1 MFVLAFL
8 KPFNS
13 ANFDVASHVT
23 SLLSSTS
30 SSISELSKHIAAIE
44 QQIHSNVSTNHGD
57 LLAQTTNVELMESV
71 VQNCNK
77 KSNACFSSVGNIK
90 TRLDDLH
97 DECAKHVDYLE
108 NLYSA
113 EEAVRRIAT
122 VIGIDK
128 RLGQEKNTADVASCV
143 SQIGYSASF
152 FYLEKKI
159 TSCLRINIKR
169 V

>member
-1 MFVLAFL
+1 MNEYSVKKSTNFFASAFL

-13 ANFDVASHVT
+13 TNFDVASHVT

-30 SSISELSKHIAAIE
+30 SSISELSKHIGAIE

-77 KSNACFSSVGNIK
+77 KANACYTSVGNIK

-97 DECAKHVDYLE
+97 EECEKQVQYLE
-108 NLYSA
+108 NLYAA
-113 EEAVRRIAT
+113 EEAVRRITA
-122 VIGIDK
+122 VIEIDARVGK
-128 RLGQEKNTADVASCV
+128 EKNTADVASCV
-143 SQIGYSASF
+143 AQIG
-152 FYLEKKI
+152 I
-159 TSCLRINIKR
+159 IKSY
-169 V
+169 